1 MGPFDDIETLA
12 TSVLALSSSLMLS
25 DSRQPMIHHRHGLYE
40 IWSITAMACDEGLA
54 VYSWAVCGYRKLQV
68 WSNNYLF
75 FRLLVNSPPWH
86 IGGVSDT
93 HIGVSPH
100 HQFHGECVSCVVL
113 LCCSCS

>member
-1 MGPFDDIETLA
+1 
-12 TSVLALSSSLMLS
+12 
-25 DSRQPMIHHRHGLYE
+25 MIHHRHGLLMSYVL
-40 IWSITAMACDEGLA
+40 ITAMACDEGLA

-86 IGGVSDT
+86 IGVSDT

-100 HQFHGECVSCVVL
+100 HQ
-113 LCCSCS
+113 